1 MSDTGSK
8 FTCGGCSRSYTWKA
22 ELANKRV
29 KCKCGQ
35 VMTVPAAA
43 PGAAGAPPVDDDLY
57 ALTDL
62 AADAQRAAKAISA
75 RPAPPAKN
83 AAAPAKK
90 SAVARPSAGKSPAA
104 GSSAPPAAA
113 AAIPLAYLG
122 APRDRN
128 RAAHT
133 GIDPKRDYYAPAALL
148 LAGIVLYIGYNL
160 TRYSLGPAGIMAA
173 GLGLSVVGICECI
186 LLVAFALVVAG
197 PLNVSFGNPVA
208 AVFKLAAI
216 AIFCDGVTTWIDGA
230 LLKYAAGFGR
240 GVLGFG
246 VIGLPVAL
254 GVYWTTLIYLFDMD
268 PGDSWMVVVL
278 LAVYYTIVR
287 TILII
292 LLLNWVLTLS
302 HVPSSSI
309 VLPSFAGA
317 PPPNPIV
324 ETVNELKEKKLLVE
338 AKQYATQNSV
348 IADMGVINAW
358 YDAGCP
364 NVWYEMSRD
373 INGHGQPISF
383 VVELPSDKSARAKC
397 YQALKDHW
405 KNNGLPSDDEA
416 LQDNGE
422 PYLIVGAR

>member
-1 MSDTGSK
+1 
-8 FTCGGCSRSYTWKA
+8 
-22 ELANKRV
+22 
-29 KCKCGQ
+29 
-35 VMTVPAAA
+35 MTVPAAP
-43 PGAAGAPPVDDDLY
+43 PGAASAPPADDDLY

-62 AADAQRAAKAISA
+62 AADAQRAAKVISA
-75 RPAPPAKN
+75 QPAAVAKT
-83 AAAPAKK
+83 AAAPARQ
-90 SAVARPSAGKSPAA
+90 SAVPKSSAARSRAA
-104 GSSAPPAAA
+104 GSSAPAAA

-122 APRDRN
+122 SQHDRN
-128 RAAHT
+128 RRAAHT

-148 LAGIVLYIGYNL
+148 LAGMVLYIGYTL
-160 TRYSLGPAGIMAA
+160 MRYSLGPAGIMAA
-173 GLGLSVVGICECI
+173 GLGLSVVGVCECV

-216 AIFCDGVTTWIDGA
+216 AIFCDGVTTWVDGA

-240 GVLGFG
+240 GILGFG
-246 VIGLPVAL
+246 VVGLPVAL
-254 GVYWTTLIYLFDMD
+254 AVYWTTLIYLFDMD

-287 TILII
+287 TILVI

-302 HVPSSSI
+302 HVPASSI

-324 ETVNELKEKKLLVE
+324 ETVNELKEKQRLVE
-338 AKQYATQNSV
+338 AKQYATQNSIV
-348 IADMGVINAW
+348 ADLGVIKAW

-373 INGHGQPISF
+373 INGHGAPVSF

-405 KNNGLPSDDEA
+405 KNNGLPSDDGA
-416 LQDNGE
+416 LQDNGD